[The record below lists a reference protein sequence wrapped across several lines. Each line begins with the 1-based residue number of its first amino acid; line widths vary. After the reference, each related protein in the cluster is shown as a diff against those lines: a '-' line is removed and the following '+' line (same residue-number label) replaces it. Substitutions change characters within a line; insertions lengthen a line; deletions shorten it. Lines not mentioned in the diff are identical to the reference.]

1 MKKIVTIIGARP
13 QIIKAAAISR
23 AVRNRFSNELTE
35 VLVHTGQHYDDKM
48 SGDFFHEL
56 EIPLPKYNLQ
66 VRSSKQGDQSGQ
78 MLSGIEDVL
87 ITEKPDA
94 LLIYGDTNSTLA
106 GALAAV
112 KMHIPVIHVEA
123 GLRSFNKAMP
133 EEINRIVADH
143 SSTLLF
149 SPTIAGIDNLAK
161 EGFQVSAQP
170 PFSVDHPGVFHCG
183 DIMLDNSLYF
193 AERSTGDTLE
203 KYNLKRDNYF
213 LVTVHRPQNTDSK
226 DRLSDIFYTLMSIA
240 DEEDCTL
247 LLPLHPRTNKMLTE
261 QNPELW
267 NELLDHKLVNVIPP
281 ASFLEMIEL
290 ENNARFIVT
299 DSGGVQKEAF
309 FFKKPALI
317 LRSETEWI
325 EIVND
330 NNALLVDADPDAIY
344 KGINWMKNDMNT
356 NFNEHFGDGKAAEFI
371 CQEIIQFLKAQ

>member
-1 MKKIVTIIGARP
+1 
-13 QIIKAAAISR
+13 
-23 AVRNRFSNELTE
+23 
-35 VLVHTGQHYDDKM
+35 
-48 SGDFFHEL
+48 
-56 EIPLPKYNLQ
+56 
-66 VRSSKQGDQSGQ
+66 
-78 MLSGIEDVL
+78 
-87 ITEKPDA
+87 
-94 LLIYGDTNSTLA
+94 
-106 GALAAV
+106 
-112 KMHIPVIHVEA
+112 
-123 GLRSFNKAMP
+123 
-133 EEINRIVADH
+133 
-143 SSTLLF
+143 
-149 SPTIAGIDNLAK
+149 
-161 EGFQVSAQP
+161 
-170 PFSVDHPGVFHCG
+170 
-183 DIMLDNSLYF
+183 
-193 AERSTGDTLE
+193 LE
-203 KYNLKRDNYF
+203 KYNLERDNYF

-344 KGINWMKNDMNT
+344 KGIQWMKHEMST

-371 CQEIIQFLKAQ
+371 CQEIIQFLKAH